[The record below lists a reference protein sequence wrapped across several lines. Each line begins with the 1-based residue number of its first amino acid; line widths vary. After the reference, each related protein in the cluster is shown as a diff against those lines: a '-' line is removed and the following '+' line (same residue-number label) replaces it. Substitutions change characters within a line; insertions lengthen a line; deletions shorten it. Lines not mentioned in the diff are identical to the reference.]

1 MYRGA
6 VFWVGVSWIY
16 ETFGT
21 SVLRKQKPGDSI
33 GMRSPDFCLV
43 DIFADAK
50 SIYFLAEIRYI
61 AMRFDMI

>member
-1 MYRGA
+1 MARYFGW
-6 VFWVGVSWIY
+6 VFHGFVKLL
-16 ETFGT
+16 EL
-21 SVLRKQKPGDSI
+21 SVHRKQKPGDSI
-33 GMRSPDFCLV
+33 GMGSPGFCLV

>member
-1 MYRGA
+1 MYHGA
-6 VFWVGVSWIY
+6 VFWVDVSWIY

-21 SVLRKQKPGDSI
+21 SVLGKQKPGDSI